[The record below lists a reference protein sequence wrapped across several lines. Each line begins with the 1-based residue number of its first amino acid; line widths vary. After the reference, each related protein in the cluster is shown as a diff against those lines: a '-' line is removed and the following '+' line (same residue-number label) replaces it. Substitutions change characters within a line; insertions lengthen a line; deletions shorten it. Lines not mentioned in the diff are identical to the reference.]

1 MSFVFDT
8 GPFSSLHRNFYR
20 TVFTSLWDM
29 FDLLIENGSIVSV
42 RECLRELEDG
52 PEASRQWAA
61 QNAAIFHAPTAGEAA
76 FIARI
81 YAVPHFQQ
89 NIEQQKLLKGGKL
102 ADPFVIAKAA
112 VERKTVVTTE
122 KLKPNAVKI
131 PNICRHFGVP
141 CLDLQEFM
149 EAQGWR
155 F

>member
-20 TVFTSLWDM
+20 SVFTSLWEN
-29 FDLLIENGSIVSV
+29 FDALIADGSIVSV
-42 RECLRELEDG
+42 RECLRELEDA
-52 PEASRQWAA
+52 PEATRQWASD
-61 QNAAIFHAPTAGEAA
+61 NSDIFHAPTGGEGA
-76 FIARI
+76 FIIRI

-89 NIEQQKLLKGGKL
+89 NIEQQKLLKGGRL

-112 VERKTVVTTE
+112 VEGKTVVTTE
-122 KLKPNAVKI
+122 KWKPNAVKI
-131 PNICRHFGVP
+131 PNICRHFAVP
-141 CLDLQEFM
+141 CMDLQEFM